1 MGAIQS
7 INYPND
13 EPQKLNVS
21 DLPVIRSNQ
30 INEGRNT
37 NIIVDKGG
45 IQIVE
50 IHFKNQLENLKAYI
64 NMYFLYDGYDS
75 KNKVILDDLEKKLK
89 NQKDNLKELYEK
101 NDKIKNGVVV
111 FNEKINI
118 ELKKK
123 RMNSIHI
130 LFLFSISIICIMFI
144 IRNLRHYYIKN
155 LL

>member
-50 IHFKNQLENLKAYI
+50 IQA
-64 NMYFLYDGYDS
+64 
-75 KNKVILDDLEKKLK
+75 
-89 NQKDNLKELYEK
+89 
-101 NDKIKNGVVV
+101 
-111 FNEKINI
+111 
-118 ELKKK
+118 
-123 RMNSIHI
+123 
-130 LFLFSISIICIMFI
+130 
-144 IRNLRHYYIKN
+144 
-155 LL
+155 